1 MRDKRSLGVSILGLA
16 GLAGILALAVIMNSN
31 APTKTDDLRS
41 YSDISSL
48 DIDNGDLK
56 IDWSNYPKY
65 DLELAKTSTIAKG
78 GIYHITGELID
89 SPLIVN
95 AGNDKVR
102 LILDEVTIANS
113 NGPAIICYA
122 ADDLVIELKG
132 ESTLSDGNKYDSSL
146 DADINGVIYSKAD
159 LTFEGSGSLV
169 LNAKYQDGIVAK
181 DDLKFN
187 SGNYTITTADDAI
200 RGKDSVY
207 IVNGEFNITS
217 RSDGIKAT
225 NDTTAGK
232 GFVLIENGHI
242 IISAGDDAIHAETAL
257 MIQSG
262 NVNIVKSYEGLEA
275 HVVTI
280 NGGDIK
286 IVSSDDGINAAGSST
301 AATESTNSISRPRD
315 PMSDADESSIIAIN
329 GGNVYVNASGDG
341 IDSNGYVYINGGT
354 VIVDGPTN
362 NGNGALD
369 AGIGVIANGGTLL
382 AIGAS
387 GMSVAPNETSK
398 IASANIFLDT
408 FYPAETKIKIK
419 DEAGETIF
427 RYASVKKFDNIVI
440 ALPEFKIGGTY
451 RLYLNEKEIE
461 KITLSNT
468 TTVVGNSNKA
478 LNSNIFPGNRDG
490 NMPEM
495 PDGEMPKGEM
505 PEGETPDDVLNGE
518 MPHEVPNSKM
528 LNEMPNREAP
538 NEEKSEL
545 TRPPVIPVDKNSEMP
560 PMDDSPFYSGEK

>member
-1 MRDKRSLGVSILGLA
+1 MRDKKSLGVSILGLA
-16 GLAGILALAVIMNSN
+16 GLSGILALAVVMNSN
-31 APTKTDDLRS
+31 APIKTDDLRS

-78 GIYHITGELID
+78 GIYHVTGELID
-89 SPLIVN
+89 SPLIIN

-102 LILDEVTIANS
+102 LILDEVTIENS
-113 NGPAIICYA
+113 TGPAIICYA

-132 ESTLSDGNKYDSSL
+132 ESALSDGNKYDSSL

-159 LTFEGSGSLV
+159 LTFEGSGSLI
-169 LNAKYQDGIVAK
+169 LNAKYQDGIVTK

-187 SGNYTITTADDAI
+187 SGNYTITAADDAI

-242 IISAGDDAIHAETAL
+242 IISAGDDAVHAETAL
-257 MIQSG
+257 MVQGG
-262 NVNIVKSYEGLEA
+262 NINVAKSYEGLEA

-286 IVSSDDGINAAGSST
+286 IVSSDDGINAAGNST
-301 AATESTNSISRPRD
+301 TATESTNGISRPRD
-315 PMSDADESSIIAIN
+315 PMGEADESSIIAIN

-369 AGIGVIANGGTLL
+369 VGIGVIANGGTLL

-427 RYASVKKFDNIVI
+427 RYTSAKKIDNIVI
-440 ALPEFKIGGTY
+440 ALPEFKIGETY

-461 KITLSNT
+461 KIALSSI

-478 LNSNIFPGNRDG
+478 FNSNIFPGNRDG
-490 NMPEM
+490 NIPEM
-495 PDGEMPKGEM
+495 PDGEM
-505 PEGETPDDVLNGE
+505 PEGETPDDALNGE
-518 MPHEVPNSKM
+518 IPHEAPNGKM
-528 LNEMPNREAP
+528 PNEIPNREAP

-545 TRPPVIPVDKNSEMP
+545 TRPPVMPVDKNSEMP
-560 PMDDSPFYSGEK
+560 PMDDSPFHSSEK